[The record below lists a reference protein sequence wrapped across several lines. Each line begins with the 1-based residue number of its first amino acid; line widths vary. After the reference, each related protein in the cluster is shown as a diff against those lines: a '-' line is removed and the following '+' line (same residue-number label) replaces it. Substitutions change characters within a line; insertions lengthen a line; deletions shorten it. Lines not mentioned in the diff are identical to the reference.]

1 MKNLSKH
8 TPTELLKIL
17 NDTKKDH
24 ESLKDK
30 VIQDTEKIDEIEK
43 EINLNLKKIT
53 DLEKLY
59 VQIIEELD
67 KRK

>member
-1 MKNLSKH
+1 MKNLSKL

>member
-43 EINLNLKKIT
+43 EINLNLEKIT